1 MSTNSGFN
9 GAGVVSFESRM
20 DEETARLIERHGGRP
35 ISAPSMQEVPLSDHE
50 DVFAFADALFADEV
64 DVMIFNTGVG
74 TRMLLETLETRF
86 ERSRIREAL
95 SALQVV
101 ARGPKPT
108 RVLKENAIPI
118 TLNASEP
125 NTWQEIIAVLDEHD
139 AEVPVNGRRVA
150 VQEYGRPNEKLND
163 ALRERGARLL
173 RVPIYRWALPDD
185 REPLKN
191 GIQALIDGDAQVAL
205 FTSRT
210 QVDHVMRMAVQ
221 EENEDALRSGLD
233 RAMVA
238 SVGPVCSSGLEE
250 HGIPVDF
257 EPDRPK
263 LAILIRDAARTF
275 ARETTAPPS

>member
-1 MSTNSGFN
+1 MSTNPGFN
-9 GAGVVSFESRM
+9 GVGVVSFESRM

-50 DVFAFADALFADEV
+50 DVFVFADALFAGEV

-108 RVLKENAIPI
+108 RVLKKNAIPI
-118 TLNASEP
+118 TLNAPEP
-125 NTWQEIIAVLDEHD
+125 NTWKEIIAALDEHD
-139 AEVPVNGRRVA
+139 AEVPVSGRRVA

-210 QVDHVMRMAVQ
+210 QVDHVMQMAAQ
-221 EENEDALRSGLD
+221 EGHEEALRSGLA

-238 SVGPVCSSGLEE
+238 SVGPVCSSGLEA
-250 HGIPVDF
+250 HGITVDF

-263 LAILIRDAARTF
+263 LAILIRDAARAF
-275 ARETTAPPS
+275 ARQTTAS